1 MAVMDAILKAIFG
14 SKAQHDEKALKPIV
28 EKIAACENGIKSL
41 SDSELSAKTIEFKKI
56 IKDTLGAHPREL
68 DLSTDDDKNKLSEV
82 LATLLPEAFAVV
94 REASIRTTGMRHFD
108 SQMMG
113 ATVLHQGRIA
123 EMKTGEG
130 KTLVATLAVY
140 LNAITELGVHVITVN
155 DYLAKRDAK
164 WMTPIY
170 SMLGVSV
177 GILDETKPHSPER
190 KAVYNCD
197 ITYGTNNEFGFD
209 YLRDNMVSRKS
220 DKVQRAFYYAIV
232 DEVDSILID
241 EARTPLIISGPT
253 ERNVEMYYKIDKIV
267 PMLNAAEVDEK
278 QKELA
283 GTGDYV
289 LDEKNKNVY
298 LTEEGVAKVEGLLNI
313 ENLYA
318 SASAD
323 IIHHVNQAL
332 KAHKIFKR
340 DVDYMIKEGEILIVD
355 EFTGRTL
362 EGRRYSDGLH
372 QAIEAK
378 EKVSIQNESQ
388 TYATIT
394 FQNFF
399 RMYPKLAGMTG
410 TAVTEEEEFH
420 KIYKL
425 DVAVIPPNKK
435 VERIDMA
442 DKIYRTRK
450 GKFNALATY
459 VKTLQEAGN
468 PVLVGTVSVEMNEE
482 LSKIFKKHN
491 ISHEILNAKNHSREA
506 KIVGSAGEPGA
517 VTLATNMAG
526 RGTDIVL
533 GGNPIEKSLTE
544 IDHILVV
551 MKDKL
556 FKERDPH
563 KKGELQ
569 KKVAN
574 LDLHKEAF
582 VRLVISGKVDE
593 AKAMATSNGVD
604 EIIDKIGIIESIAK
618 KCSEDKERVL
628 ATGGLHVIGS
638 ERHESRR
645 IDNQLRGRSGRQGDA
660 GLSVF
665 YLSLEDDLLRLFGG
679 ERVGKMMLAMGMTE
693 EEEIAHSWLNKSIEN
708 AQRKV
713 EGRNFDT
720 RKHLLEYDDVMN
732 KQRLSIYSE
741 RNHILDSDTIEERI
755 RELIADTA
763 LQNVSNICPQKGG
776 NKCDP
781 EDIIKWLNGY
791 FVEINDSELQ
801 KAVDGGFENIASFA
815 EKTLLSHY
823 EQKLATYDKEV
834 FNFVEKSIFLSVMD
848 TKWKEH
854 LYVMD
859 SLREGIGLRGY
870 AEKNPL
876 TEYKLEGYKIFEE
889 MVLSMHEDVVSNI
902 LRAQIK
908 MNIAPPQQNNDD
920 GTFAGGVERKQDTA
934 MFNQSAN
941 TSNVA
946 NAASI
951 ANIAQSKKNVKMDNK
966 VGRNDACPC
975 GSGKKYKKCHGKN
988 EE

>member
-1 MAVMDAILKAIFG
+1 M
-14 SKAQHDEKALKPIV
+14 
-28 EKIAACENGIKSL
+28 
-41 SDSELSAKTIEFKKI
+41 SDSELTEKTKEFKKRI
-56 IKDTLGAHPREL
+56 SDALGCHPREL
-68 DLSTDDDKNKLSEV
+68 DLTQDEDKNKLNDI
-82 LATLLPEAFAVV
+82 LNQIMPEAFAVV

-113 ATVLHQGRIA
+113 GTVLHQGRIA

-170 SMLGVSV
+170 SMLGVTI

-190 KAVYNCD
+190 KEVYSRD
-197 ITYGTNNEFGFD
+197 IIYGTNNEFGFD
-209 YLRDNMVSRKS
+209 YLRDNMVINKK

-253 ERNVEMYYKIDKIV
+253 ERNVGMYYSIDKII
-267 PMLNAAEVDEK
+267 PMLKAAEVDEK

-289 LDEKNKNVY
+289 FDEKNKNVY

-323 IIHHVNQAL
+323 VIHHVNQAL

-340 DVDYMIKEGEILIVD
+340 DVDYMITDGEVLIVD

-410 TAVTEEEEFH
+410 TAVTEEEEFY

-425 DVAVIPPNKK
+425 DVAVIPPNKA
-435 VERIDMA
+435 VERIDLA

-450 GKFNALATY
+450 GKYNALATY
-459 VKTLQEAGN
+459 VKELQEAGK

-482 LSKIFKKHN
+482 LSKVFKKFK
-491 ISHEILNAKNHSREA
+491 IEHEILNAKNHSREA
-506 KIVGSAGEPGA
+506 QIVGSAGEPGA

-544 IDHILVV
+544 VEHILVV
-551 MKDKL
+551 LRDKL
-556 FKERDPH
+556 FKERDPA
-563 KKGELQ
+563 KKEELRIR
-569 KKVAN
+569 VAN

-582 VRLVISGKVDE
+582 VRLVIAGKIDD
-593 AKAMATSNGVD
+593 AKEMASSISAS
-604 EIIDKIGIIESIAK
+604 ELIDKISTIESIAA
-618 KCSEDKERVL
+618 KCSADKERVL
-628 ATGGLHVIGS
+628 TNGGLHVIGS

-693 EEEIAHSWLNKSIEN
+693 EEEIAHSWLNKSIEG

-713 EGRNFDT
+713 EGRNFDV

-741 RNHILDSDTIEERI
+741 RNHIIDSETIEDRV
-755 RELIADTA
+755 RELITDVS
-763 LQNVSNICPQKGG
+763 LKNVSNINPQKGSG
-776 NKCDP
+776 KI
-781 EDIIKWLNGY
+781 ETADIINLLNEY
-791 FVEINDSELQ
+791 FIESNESELETAVAQ
-801 KAVDGGFENIASFA
+801 SFESVVAYVEKALTTCYENKF
-815 EKTLLSHY
+815 K
-823 EQKLATYDKEV
+823 TYDPIA
-834 FNFVEKSIFLSVMD
+834 FRFAEKSIFLSIMD

-870 AEKNPL
+870 AERNPL
-876 TEYKLEGYKIFEE
+876 TEYKLEGYKIFEA
-889 MVLSMHEDVVSNI
+889 MINSMHEDVVKMI

-908 MNIAPPQQNNDD
+908 LNISTPTENESE
-920 GTFAGGVERKQDTA
+920 GTFAGATENKQDSA
-934 MFNQSAN
+934 MFNAGNNSSITN
-941 TSNVA
+941 TT
-946 NAASI
+946 
-951 ANIAQSKKNVKMDNK
+951 NIAQSKKNIKMDNK
-966 VGRNDACPC
+966 VGRNDMCPC

>member
-1 MAVMDAILKAIFG
+1 MAVMDAVLKAIFG
-14 SKAQHDEKALKPIV
+14 SKAQHDEKALKPII
-28 EKIAACENGIKSL
+28 EQIASFENAIKSL
-41 SDSELSAKTIEFKKI
+41 SDSELSAKTTEFKSRI
-56 IKDTLGAHPREL
+56 SDTLGCHPKEL
-68 DLSTDDDKNKLSEV
+68 DLTKDDDKNKLNDI
-82 LATLLPEAFAVV
+82 LNKIMPEAFAVV

-113 ATVLHQGRIA
+113 GTVLHQGRIA

-170 SMLGVSV
+170 SMLDVSI
-177 GILDETKPHSPER
+177 GILDETKPHSRER
-190 KAVYNCD
+190 KDVYSHD
-197 ITYGTNNEFGFD
+197 IVYGTNNEFGFD
-209 YLRDNMVSRKS
+209 YLRDNMVINQK

-253 ERNVEMYYKIDKIV
+253 ERNVAMYYSIDKII
-267 PMLNAAEVDEK
+267 PMLKPAEVDEK

-298 LTEEGVAKVEGLLNI
+298 LTEEGVVKVEGLLNI

-323 IIHHVNQAL
+323 VIHHVNQAL

-340 DVDYMIKEGEILIVD
+340 DVDYMITDGEVLIVD

-378 EKVSIQNESQ
+378 EKVAIQNESQ

-410 TAVTEEEEFH
+410 TAVTEEEEFY

-425 DVAVIPPNKK
+425 DVAVIPPNKA

-442 DKIYRTRK
+442 DKIFRTRK
-450 GKFNALATY
+450 GKYNALATY
-459 VKTLQEAGN
+459 VKELQEAGK

-482 LSKIFKKHN
+482 LSKIFKKAK
-491 ISHEILNAKNHSREA
+491 IEHEILNAKNHSREA
-506 KIVGSAGEPGA
+506 QIVGSAGEPGA

-544 IDHILVV
+544 IEHILVV
-551 MKDKL
+551 MRDKL
-556 FKERDPH
+556 FKERDPA
-563 KKGELQ
+563 KKEEL
-569 KKVAN
+569 KIRVTN

-593 AKAMATSNGVD
+593 AKEMATSISAD
-604 EIIDKIGIIESIAK
+604 ELIDKISTIENIAA
-618 KCSEDKERVL
+618 KCSVDKERVL
-628 ATGGLHVIGS
+628 ANGGLHVIGS

-693 EEEIAHSWLNKSIEN
+693 EEEIAHSWLNKSIEG

-713 EGRNFDT
+713 EGRNFDV

-732 KQRLSIYSE
+732 KQRLSVYSE
-741 RNHILDSDTIEERI
+741 RNHIINSETIEERV
-755 RELIADTA
+755 RELISDVS
-763 LQNVSNICPQKGG
+763 LQNVTNIIPQKSSG
-776 NKCDP
+776 KADTT
-781 EDIIKWLNGY
+781 DIIKWLNEY
-791 FVEINDSELQ
+791 FVEINESELDSAAAQ
-801 KAVDGGFENIASFA
+801 GFESVVAYA
-815 EKTLLSHY
+815 EKTLLTCY
-823 EQKLATYDKEV
+823 ENKFKTYDSEA
-834 FNFVEKSIFLSVMD
+834 FHFAEKSIFLSIMD

-889 MVLSMHEDVVSNI
+889 MITSMHEDVVKMI
-902 LRAQIK
+902 LRAHIK
-908 MNIAPPQQNNDD
+908 LNIAAPKENEES
-920 GTFAGGVERKQDTA
+920 TFAGATENKQDTS
-934 MFNQSAN
+934 MFATPNNA
-941 TSNVA
+941 SNMA
-946 NAASI
+946 NANS
-951 ANIAQSKKNVKMDNK
+951 IAQSKKNVKMDNK